1 MSASK
6 LSNKKR
12 LWIVAAAFA
21 LIAIGNLVGAL
32 GRTRGT
38 GVWNLEIGGRSSWR
52 FVPSASASRPIARRI
67 ECKGRAEPDL
77 DNRTRR

>member
-1 MSASK
+1 MSTAK

-21 LIAIGNLVGAL
+21 LAAIGNLIGAL

-38 GVWNLEIGGRSSWR
+38 GVWNLEIGGAITWR
-52 FVPSASASRPIARRI
+52 FVPLASASRPVARRI
-67 ECKGRAEPDL
+67 VCKGRAEPDL